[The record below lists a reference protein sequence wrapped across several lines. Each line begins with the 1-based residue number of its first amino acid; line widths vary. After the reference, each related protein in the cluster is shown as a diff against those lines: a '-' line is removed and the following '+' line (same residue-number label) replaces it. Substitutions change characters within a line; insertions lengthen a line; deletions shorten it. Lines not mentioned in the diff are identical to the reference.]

1 MGPQCED
8 GDIVWVKYGN
18 LGKYLAAI
26 VFDLSEVPKQ
36 YRDQLRIQI
45 NKEAKGHPEN
55 YCIVKFYSTD
65 QFTTTHK
72 NKIRIFGDRG
82 NLTSSDKKKGKEDP
96 KGFKLALKD
105 FESGFPRAGSNDEE
119 EEEDEVE
126 EVESKKKKSKRKEKE
141 EEEEEDSEEER
152 RRKKKKNVEKKK
164 NRKNKRKK
172 NPKMNERKRRK
183 RKNVKKKSRKKK
195 RTLKMREGEK
205 RKKRNVKKRIQKKNE
220 GERRKK

>member
-1 MGPQCED
+1 MG
-8 GDIVWVKYGN
+8 
-18 LGKYLAAI
+18 GKYLAAI

-45 NKEAKGHPEN
+45 NKVAKGHPEN

-82 NLTSSDKKKGKEDP
+82 NLTSSDKKKGK
-96 KGFKLALKD
+96 LALKD

-126 EVESKKKKSKRKEKE
+126 EVESK
-141 EEEEEDSEEER
+141 
-152 RRKKKKNVEKKK
+152 
-164 NRKNKRKK
+164 
-172 NPKMNERKRRK
+172 
-183 RKNVKKKSRKKK
+183 
-195 RTLKMREGEK
+195 
-205 RKKRNVKKRIQKKNE
+205 
-220 GERRKK
+220 

>member
-1 MGPQCED
+1 MG
-8 GDIVWVKYGN
+8 KYGN

-26 VFDLSEVPKQ
+26 VFDLSEVPKR
-36 YRDQLRIQI
+36 YLDQLRIQI
-45 NKEAKGHPEN
+45 NKVAKGHPEN

-141 EEEEEDSEEER
+141 EEEDSEEER
-152 RRKKKKNVEKKK
+152 KRKKKEKRRKEKEQEEEEEEESEDERKKK
-164 NRKNKRKK
+164 NRK
-172 NPKMNERKRRK
+172 
-183 RKNVKKKSRKKK
+183 KK
-195 RTLKMREGEK
+195 RTPKMSEGEK
-205 RKKRNVKKRIQKKNE
+205 RKKRDAKKKSKKKKRS
-220 GERRKK
+220 

>member
-1 MGPQCED
+1 MGPIREEDELPQCED

-45 NKEAKGHPEN
+45 NKVAKGHPEN

-119 EEEDEVE
+119 EEEEDEVE

-152 RRKKKKNVEKKK
+152 RRKKKE
-164 NRKNKRKK
+164 
-172 NPKMNERKRRK
+172 KRRK
-183 RKNVKKKSRKKK
+183 EKEQEEEEEEESEDERKKK
-195 RTLKMREGEK
+195 KKEKK
-205 RKKRNVKKRIQKKNE
+205 RKEKEQEEEEDSEDER
-220 GERRKK
+220 RRKKKEKRRKEK

>member
-1 MGPQCED
+1 MG
-8 GDIVWVKYGN
+8 
-18 LGKYLAAI
+18 
-26 VFDLSEVPKQ
+26 

-45 NKEAKGHPEN
+45 NKVAKGHPEN

-126 EVESKKKKSKRKEKE
+126 EVERKKK
-141 EEEEEDSEEER
+141 R
-152 RRKKKKNVEKKK
+152 RRKRIQKKNEGERKKKNVEKKK
-164 NRKNKRKK
+164 NRK
-172 NPKMNERKRRK
+172 
-183 RKNVKKKSRKKK
+183 KK
-195 RTLKMREGEK
+195 R
-205 RKKRNVKKRIQKKNE
+205 
-220 GERRKK
+220 